1 MSKQFSDVNSQYG
14 APMGRFEYNKPPTK
28 ARMVRLY
35 QVKIN
40 SGGYDDGGAY
50 WGIRETLWCA
60 EARKDSTGQ
69 ETYRAFTRA
78 PNRRTAMRLLGLK
91 LYQLISKKDI

>member
-14 APMGRFEYNKPPTK
+14 APMGRSEYNKPPTK
-28 ARMVRLY
+28 ARKVRLY

-50 WGIRETLWCA
+50 
-60 EARKDSTGQ
+60 
-69 ETYRAFTRA
+69 
-78 PNRRTAMRLLGLK
+78 
-91 LYQLISKKDI
+91 